1 MGRDPKFTFFTF
13 SLGQIMQILMPKV
26 NYLIEEAWFQKI
38 FFFKVYLIDYFK

>member
-1 MGRDPKFTFFTF
+1 MGRDPKSTF

-38 FFFKVYLIDYFK
+38 FLKSLFNWLF